1 MKNSIDF
8 QWLGLYVDF
17 YENNKIETIK
27 VEFSIKLLK
36 NINNSSNLN
45 FGLKTHEPVQYINN
59 WLFDCPLNDYY
70 KVELNVNIIPKNQY
84 IILNFDNYL
93 DELEFYI
100 KNFKIII

>member
-1 MKNSIDF
+1 MKKSIDF

-36 NINNSSNLN
+36 NINNSNSNI
-45 FGLKTHEPVQYINN
+45 GLKTHEPIQYISS
-59 WLFDCPLNDYY
+59 WLYNCPLNEYY
-70 KVELNVNIIPKNQY
+70 KIELNVNILPKNQY

-93 DELEFYI
+93 DEIEFYI